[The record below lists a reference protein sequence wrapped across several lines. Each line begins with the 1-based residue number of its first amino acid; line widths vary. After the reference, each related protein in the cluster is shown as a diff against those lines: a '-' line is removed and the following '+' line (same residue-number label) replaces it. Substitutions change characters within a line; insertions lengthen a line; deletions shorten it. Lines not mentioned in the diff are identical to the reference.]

1 MRIETSEKL
10 RGEIGLF
17 SIQALLE
24 RSLERIR
31 FSFTPLYPTF
41 SFQRWLAISGF
52 PKDYDRSSTFFA
64 KKCIR
69 RVFCRTKIPSGHLP
83 LNTHFFQRL
92 LLRKPYINVSYSK
105 GAEYRVKY
113 ILHRIRSLCSIPHLK
128 GLVHM
133 VGNWVLQSNIVIDQR
148 RYRGDWPCSYRA
160 ICKSIQGLV

>member
-1 MRIETSEKL
+1 MSEKL
-10 RGEIGLF
+10 RGKIGLF

-24 RSLERIR
+24 RNLERIR
-31 FSFTPLYPTF
+31 FCFTPLYPTF

-52 PKDYDRSSTFFA
+52 PKDYDRSSTFFT

-83 LNTHFFQRL
+83 LNTHFFRGCCSCGSLTSMYLTEREQQ
-92 LLRKPYINVSYSK
+92 NT
-105 GAEYRVKY
+105 VKY

-133 VGNWVLQSNIVIDQR
+133 VGNWVLQSHIVIDQR

>member
-1 MRIETSEKL
+1 MSEKF
-10 RGEIGLF
+10 RGENRPFFHWGI
-17 SIQALLE
+17 IRK

-31 FSFTPLYPTF
+31 FSFSSLYPTF

-52 PKDYDRSSTFFA
+52 PKDYDRSSTFFT

-83 LNTHFFQRL
+83 LNTHFFFRGCCCSCGSPTSMYLTEREQQ
-92 LLRKPYINVSYSK
+92 NT
-105 GAEYRVKY
+105 VKY

-128 GLVHM
+128 GLVRM
-133 VGNWVLQSNIVIDQR
+133 VGNWVLQSHIVIDQR

>member
-1 MRIETSEKL
+1 MTFCWILRLLFTTFSFIHLALHFSKQKL
-10 RGEIGLF
+10 GRQVVHALVKGFSKDWNVRKTQGENRPIRK
-17 SIQALLE
+17 

-52 PKDYDRSSTFFA
+52 PKDYDRSSTFFT

-92 LLRKPYINVSYSK
+92 LLLRKPYINVSYRK
-105 GAEYRVKY
+105 RAAEYSQ
-113 ILHRIRSLCSIPHLK
+113 IHF
-128 GLVHM
+128 
-133 VGNWVLQSNIVIDQR
+133 
-148 RYRGDWPCSYRA
+148 A
-160 ICKSIQGLV
+160 